1 MPDELEPREAQGMT
15 LRDYARVLARRW
27 WLIALVAL
35 VAAGSAFAFSYSQ
48 TRMYQADARLLY
60 ESSISVASPLTGATS
75 DNPTTRQAE
84 LGAAVT
90 VLASPDM
97 QQRGDELLQKELG
110 GPPEAGYE
118 VTGEIE
124 SSGTSASYTDN
135 VVLVMGRSS
144 DAVVASA
151 AANAY
156 AAAFIEWRIEKE
168 RAAINDA
175 VAALKDRMKG
185 YRGAAKQ
192 STEYVILAQRLE
204 DLEIRKAT
212 ITGNFRLVVPAT
224 VPESPYEPRPLR
236 SAILGLAVGLFA
248 GIGLAFLLEQ
258 FDTGIHGHHE
268 VARILHRPVI
278 GRLPHFGHGR
288 GGAAEGS
295 ASRVVTLTDPDG
307 HAAEAFRMLRSN
319 LEFMS
324 LDRKVASIMVTSA
337 EQGEGKSVTSC
348 NLAVSL
354 ALAGI
359 RVILIDGD
367 LRAPRVHEYL
377 GLPNDRGITTV
388 VTGKDEPLE
397 ALQRVHLSALHREA
411 AAGSEAVAG
420 LPPAAAA
427 TPAAA
432 VAPAATAATAVA
444 TSTASAVVSEAA
456 LSGASEAG
464 VVAAPAAAQSATDG
478 VPVETVVQAA
488 DDDVLRRP
496 PEFYP
501 PAGGSAAVSDAMPG
515 GNGSGDAEGA
525 QMWVLTRGRR
535 APNPGEVV
543 ASKRFSEVIAE
554 YTKAAELVIVDTPA
568 FLVVGDAAA
577 IARAVDGILFVVDP
591 RAIKRP
597 TLEAAAERLAHLP
610 ASLLGAVVVGQSGGK
625 RYSSY
630 DYGYRAA
637 GYETDAGRGG
647 RGWTRGWGRR
657 RA

>member
-84 LGAAVT
+84 LSAAVT
-90 VLASPDM
+90 VLVSPDM
-97 QQRGDELLQKELG
+97 QQRGDELLAKELG

-118 VTGEIE
+118 VEGEVE
-124 SSGTSASYTDN
+124 SSGGSSSYTDN

-144 DAVVASA
+144 DAGVASA

-156 AAAFIEWRIEKE
+156 AAAFIEWRVEKE

-192 STEYVILAQRLE
+192 STEYVILAQRLQ

-278 GRLPHFGHGR
+278 GRLPHFGDGR
-288 GGAAEGS
+288 GGVVQGA

-307 HAAEAFRMLRSN
+307 NAAEAFRMLRSN

-324 LDRKVASIMVTSA
+324 LDRKVASIMVTSS

-359 RVILIDGD
+359 RVILIEGD

-397 ALQRVHLSALHREA
+397 ALQRVHLSAVHEEA
-411 AAGSEAVAG
+411 AARPETATAAGSAHAAAA
-420 LPPAAAA
+420 PADAAASAAAA
-427 TPAAA
+427 TADATAPAAA
-432 VAPAATAATAVA
+432 SV
-444 TSTASAVVSEAA
+444 AA
-456 LSGASEAG
+456 LTADSDADA
-464 VVAAPAAAQSATDG
+464 VAAPAAQPAAGG
-478 VPVETVVQAA
+478 VPVETVVRAA
-488 DDDVLRRP
+488 DDDVLRCP

-501 PAGGSAAVSDAMPG
+501 PAGGSVAVPDATPG
-515 GNGSGDAEGA
+515 GNGSGDGEGA
-525 QMWVLTRGRR
+525 QMWVLTRGPR

-610 ASLLGAVVVGQSGGK
+610 APLLGAVVVGQSGGK

-630 DYGYRAA
+630 DYGYHAS
-637 GYETDAGRGG
+637 GYEHEGDRGG
-647 RGWTRGWGRR
+647 RGWTRAWGRR
-657 RA
+657 HT

>member
-97 QQRGDELLQKELG
+97 RERGDELLQKELG

-118 VTGEIE
+118 VEGEIE
-124 SSGTSASYTDN
+124 SSGDSASYTDN

-144 DAVVASA
+144 DPVVASA

-175 VAALKDRMKG
+175 LAALKDRMKG

-212 ITGNFRLVVPAT
+212 ITGNFRLVVPAI

-278 GRLPHFGHGR
+278 GRLPHFGDGR
-288 GGAAEGS
+288 GGIAQGS

-307 HAAEAFRMLRSN
+307 NAAEAFRMLRSN

-324 LDRKVASIMVTSA
+324 LDRTVASIMVTSS

-359 RVILIDGD
+359 RVIFIEGD

-388 VTGKDEPLE
+388 VTGKDEPLD
-397 ALQRVHLSALHREA
+397 ALQKVHLSALHHEAVGRPEA
-411 AAGSEAVAG
+411 AARPAPGT
-420 LPPAAAA
+420 AAAA
-427 TPAAA
+427 AG
-432 VAPAATAATAVA
+432 V
-444 TSTASAVVSEAA
+444 TASA
-456 LSGASEAG
+456 
-464 VVAAPAAAQSATDG
+464 AAPAASADATAVVSATATEAASGGPTDTDAVTVPAAQLAADG
-478 VPVETVVQAA
+478 VSVETVVRP
-488 DDDVLRRP
+488 DDDVLRRS
-496 PEFYP
+496 PESRSP
-501 PAGGSAAVSDAMPG
+501 TDGPAAVADATPG
-515 GNGSGDAEGA
+515 GNGSGDGEGA
-525 QMWVLTRGRR
+525 QMWVLTRGPR

-591 RAIKRP
+591 RAVKRP

-610 ASLLGAVVVGQSGGK
+610 TPLLGAVVVGQSGGK

-630 DYGYRAA
+630 DYGYRVA